1 MPGVMDIN
9 HLLCHPI
16 INKSDFHY
24 QHHHSSLLPDDTSF
38 PATISSTLPTFSS
51 PGATQH
57 HQHYVLPL
65 PANFDNVEFWQH
77 NRSMSTASI
86 VSNTSTCTTNSSS
99 NSSMNSFTTTT
110 TTTTTADHQHNQKYR
125 RRVNSESDTKF
136 IAYPNHHHHQQQQQ
150 HQQRQKPSKRARANS
165 ASYIQTRTP
174 WTPAE
179 DDLLQK
185 GYEQGL
191 SWAMISCT
199 FLPHRS
205 RGCCWGRFKT
215 LQSKNAI
222 EVYQQRICQRPWKAH
237 YKK

>member
-16 INKSDFHY
+16 IAKSDFNY
-24 QHHHSSLLPDDTSF
+24 QHSPLSSDTSS
-38 PATISSTLPTFSS
+38 PLLSSS
-51 PGATQH
+51 Q
-57 HQHYVLPL
+57 QHYVLPL

-77 NRSMSTASI
+77 NRSLSTASS
-86 VSNTSTCTTNSSS
+86 VSNTSTCTTNSSIH
-99 NSSMNSFTTTT
+99 SFTT
-110 TTTTTADHQHNQKYR
+110 ADQHQKYR

-136 IAYPNHHHHQQQQQ
+136 IAYPNHQ
-150 HQQRQKPSKRARANS
+150 QQRQKPATTATKRARANS

-222 EVYQQRICQRPWKAH
+222 QVYQQRICQRPWKAH

>member
-16 INKSDFHY
+16 INNKPDFNY
-24 QHHHSSLLPDDTSF
+24 HHSPLSSDTSC
-38 PATISSTLPTFSS
+38 PTLFFSE
-51 PGATQH
+51 H
-57 HQHYVLPL
+57 HQHHVLPL
-65 PANFDNVEFWQH
+65 PANFDNEEFWQH
-77 NRSMSTASI
+77 NRSISTASI
-86 VSNTSTCTTNSSS
+86 ASNTSTCTTNSNHSS
-99 NSSMNSFTTTT
+99 SIHSFTTT
-110 TTTTTADHQHNQKYR
+110 DQHQKYR

-136 IAYPNHHHHQQQQQ
+136 IAYPNHQ
-150 HQQRQKPSKRARANS
+150 QQRQKPTITVAKRARAYS
-165 ASYIQTRTP
+165 ASSIQTRTP

-185 GYEQGL
+185 GYQQGL

>member
-9 HLLCHPI
+9 HLLCRPM
-16 INKSDFHY
+16 INKSDCNY
-24 QHHHSSLLPDDTSF
+24 QHTLLSSEMPS
-38 PATISSTLPTFSS
+38 PTHAFSQ
-51 PGATQH
+51 QH
-57 HQHYVLPL
+57 YYVLPL

-86 VSNTSTCTTNSSS
+86 ASNTSTCTTNSNYS
-99 NSSMNSFTTTT
+99 SSMNSFITT
-110 TTTTTADHQHNQKYR
+110 DQPQKYR
-125 RRVNSESDTKF
+125 RRVSSESDTKF
-136 IAYPNHHHHQQQQQ
+136 IAYSNHQ
-150 HQQRQKPSKRARANS
+150 QQRQKPATTKRIRANS
-165 ASYIQTRTP
+165 VSYIQTRTP

-185 GYEQGL
+185 GYQQGL

>member
-1 MPGVMDIN
+1 MDIN

-16 INKSDFHY
+16 TKPDFTH
-24 QHHHSSLLPDDTSF
+24 QELISPSPLSS
-38 PATISSTLPTFSS
+38 FSS
-51 PGATQH
+51 NSSSPTLSPPH
-57 HQHYVLPL
+57 HYFVLPL
-65 PANFDNVEFWQH
+65 PANFENVDFWKH
-77 NRSMSTASI
+77 NRSMSTQSSAS
-86 VSNTSTCTTNSSS
+86 NCTINSSI
-99 NSSMNSFTTTT
+99 SSSSINMKIPTIATL
-110 TTTTTADHQHNQKYR
+110 TTAAAATTATEQQKYR

-136 IAYPNHHHHQQQQQ
+136 IAYPNHQ
-150 HQQRQKPSKRARANS
+150 HQKSKPTKRARSNS
-165 ASYIQTRTP
+165 ESYIQTRTP
-174 WTPAE
+174 WTPDE

-215 LQSKNAI
+215 LQSKNVI

-237 YKK
+237 FKK

>member
-1 MPGVMDIN
+1 MDIN

-16 INKSDFHY
+16 TKPDLTY
-24 QHHHSSLLPDDTSF
+24 QELVFPSPVSS
-38 PATISSTLPTFSS
+38 FSS
-51 PGATQH
+51 NSPSPTSSPRH
-57 HQHYVLPL
+57 HFVLPL
-65 PANFDNVEFWQH
+65 PANFENVDFWKH
-77 NRSMSTASI
+77 NRSMSTQSNAS
-86 VSNTSTCTTNSSS
+86 SCTTNSSIS
-99 NSSMNSFTTTT
+99 SSSSSMKMSTITTAAATTTT
-110 TTTTTADHQHNQKYR
+110 KAAATTTEQQKYR

-136 IAYPNHHHHQQQQQ
+136 IAYPNHQY
-150 HQQRQKPSKRARANS
+150 QKPKPIKRARSNS

-174 WTPAE
+174 WTPDE

-237 YKK
+237 FKK